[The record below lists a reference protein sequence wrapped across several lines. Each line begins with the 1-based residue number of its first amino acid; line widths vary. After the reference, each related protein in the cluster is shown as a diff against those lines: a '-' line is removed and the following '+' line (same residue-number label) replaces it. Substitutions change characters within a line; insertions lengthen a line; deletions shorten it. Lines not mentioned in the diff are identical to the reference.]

1 MATPTPPPAPP
12 GSAAPNGHGAPYG
25 HQAPSYGQQPY
36 AQPYPPQAGMPGAQ
50 PAHPVQPAQFGV
62 PGPAHPHFGR
72 ILLSEWTKIRTVRS
86 TTWTLLVMAAI
97 IIGMAAIVGGSAN
110 PNTDPDTTVTLSLI
124 GVMIAQIAAASL
136 GVLTISAEYT
146 TGMIRST
153 LTAYPRRVSVLAAK
167 AVVFAAIMFVVG
179 LVSCTLAFLLGD
191 AMMAS
196 DVAREPTNSDIVRG
210 LVGSAVYLA
219 LIGLF
224 SLGIG
229 TMLRHSAGAITT
241 VLGLIL
247 LPSMFGGFV
256 PGKLGEAISH
266 YNPMNLLLKMIA
278 GAGDV
283 GGKLEPWPGMLLMA
297 AYAGAALLGGAVLL
311 RSRDV

>member
-1 MATPTPPPAPP
+1 MATPTPQPAPA

-25 HQAPSYGQQPY
+25 QAPGYGQQPY
-36 AQPYPPQAGMPGAQ
+36 APSYPQQPGMPGAQ
-50 PAHPVQPAQFGV
+50 PGQPVPPARFGA

-72 ILLSEWTKIRTVRS
+72 IVLSEWTKIRTVRS
-86 TTWTLLVMAAI
+86 TTWTLVVMVAI
-97 IIGMAAIVGGSAN
+97 IIGMSAIVGGSAN
-110 PNTDPDTTVTLSLI
+110 PNSDPDTTVTLSLI

-167 AVVFAAIMFVVG
+167 ALVFAAIMFVVG
-179 LVSCTLAFLLGD
+179 LVSCFLAYLLGD

-210 LVGSAVYLA
+210 IVGSAVYLA

-256 PGKLGEAISH
+256 PGKLGEAIAH

-297 AYAGAALLGGAVLL
+297 VYAGAALVGGAVLL

>member
-25 HQAPSYGQQPY
+25 QAPGYGQQPY
-36 AQPYPPQAGMPGAQ
+36 AQPYPPQPGMPGAQ
-50 PAHPVQPAQFGV
+50 PARPAQFGAA
-62 PGPAHPHFGR
+62 GPAHPHFGR

-86 TTWTLLVMAAI
+86 TTWTLLVMVAI

-110 PNTDPDTTVTLSLI
+110 PSTDPDTTVTLSLI

-179 LVSCTLAFLLGD
+179 LVSCFLAYLLGD

-210 LVGSAVYLA
+210 IVGSAVYLA

-256 PGKLGEAISH
+256 PGKLGEAITH

-297 AYAGAALLGGAVLL
+297 VYAGAALVGGAILL